1 MTFTWQSLIV
11 ALSAIYNGSK
21 EENLGGIQAGD
32 RETKMKIT
40 KTKLVRIIKEEV
52 ENIMYESW
60 ADMLAATKEIEADD
74 AKVRGAETEA
84 RRAKEE
90 DEMLM
95 KMPELM
101 NPDSTDPL
109 SFIKFQ
115 EEYHE
120 DSRLTEKIKQI
131 LGNAENL
138 GAEMQRYMKNVI
150 DFKRSGGKKG
160 HQYTPEP
167 HFARYMKTLASWIEL
182 GHKDLRNHI
191 ASIMAEY
198 IQDHLLGGI
207 TSAVAS
213 GYVDPE
219 DAGMEPYGD
228 ED

>member
-1 MTFTWQSLIV
+1 
-11 ALSAIYNGSK
+11 
-21 EENLGGIQAGD
+21 
-32 RETKMKIT
+32 MKIT

-74 AKVRGAETEA
+74 AKARGAETEA

-101 NPDSTDPL
+101 TPDSTDPL

-115 EEYHE
+115 EEYHGGN
-120 DSRLTEKIKQI
+120 RLTEKIKQI

-207 TSAVAS
+207 TSALAS

>member
-1 MTFTWQSLIV
+1 M
-11 ALSAIYNGSK
+11 
-21 EENLGGIQAGD
+21 QAGD

-74 AKVRGAETEA
+74 AKVRGAEKAA

-115 EEYHE
+115 EEYH
-120 DSRLTEKIKQI
+120 DGNRLTEKIKQI

-150 DFKRSGGKKG
+150 DFKRTGGKKG
-160 HQYTPEP
+160 HQYTEEP
-167 HFARYMKTLASWIEL
+167 HFARYMKTLASWVKL
-182 GHKDLRNHI
+182 SHKDLRNHV
-191 ASIMAEY
+191 AYIMAEY

-207 TSAVAS
+207 TAAVAS

-219 DAGMEPYGD
+219 DAGIEPYGD